1 MLVVDQTLQT
11 RKEDILSYFRSRTQE
26 IIPDLQKEF
35 GSADFKKICAELP
48 KNLKKSRQE
57 IINTIEQTAKCQKW
71 SKQDV
76 TYTILLVHHCMNAV
90 MLDAR
95 NEIWAYDYMSFSR
108 RIGEVWEHFCHKCF
122 VYPSDDSIIF
132 EVPPV
137 FGDVRNSLANEVDQY
152 ISNLPLTNPIITELK
167 NYYKKVWYLVDAG
180 EIRLDLDVHFRV
192 EKEHFNIDF
201 KSGFGSNE
209 KGNTNR
215 LLLVATIYKN
225 MFSDSY
231 RNLILVR
238 TPEEGNNHYLQT
250 LKKSAVWEVHCGEDA
265 YKVIGDFCGI
275 DLATWIKDNIHW
287 ETDLSDAT
295 YQHLKNNDLI
305 KYLEW

>member
-1 MLVVDQTLQT
+1 MLVIDKTLQN
-11 RKEDILSYFRSRTQE
+11 RKEDLLSYFRSRTQE
-26 IIPDLQKEF
+26 ILPELKKEY
-35 GSADFKKICAELP
+35 GNQGYKDICSELP
-48 KNLKKSRQE
+48 KDLKKSRQE
-57 IINTIEQTAKCQKW
+57 IVSTIEQTGKLEAW
-71 SKQDV
+71 SKQDI
-76 TYTILLVHHCMNAV
+76 TYSILLVHHCMNVV
-90 MLDAR
+90 MLDTR

-108 RIGEVWEHFCHKCF
+108 RIGEVWEDFCHKCF
-122 VYPSDDSIIF
+122 VYPSEDSIIF

-137 FGDVRNSLANEVDQY
+137 FNDVRLQLASEVNNY
-152 ISNLPLTNPIITELK
+152 ILKLPLEDAEKKQLRD
-167 NYYKKVWYLVDAG
+167 YYEKVWYLVDAG
-180 EIRLDLDVHFRV
+180 EIRLDLDVHF
-192 EKEHFNIDF
+192 KFKDEHFNIDF

-225 MFSDSY
+225 MFAEKY

-250 LKKSAVWEVHCGEDA
+250 LKKSSVWEVHCGDQA

-275 DLATWIKDNIHW
+275 NLTEWINKNIHW
-287 ETDLSDAT
+287 ESDLSKAT
-295 YQHLKNNDLI
+295 HQHFYKSDLI